1 MNNVELLK
9 QEASCVGDVEHQYNC
24 SHLQAVLEG
33 RETSREDRQAEI

>member
-1 MNNVELLK
+1 MTIVELLK
-9 QEASCVGDVEHQYNC
+9 QDASCVGNMGHQYNC